1 MDWLSKRWH
10 WTHISAMRATEYRC
24 LMSPKFFLASAAM
37 SSLLLLPACAQD
49 SASADSSAA
58 VSRGEV
64 REIIRDYLM
73 ENPEIIEEAL
83 VELSARQK
91 AEDERA
97 AREALAANADALYN
111 NAADFTIG
119 PDDAE
124 VTVVEF
130 FDYRCGYC
138 KRSVDFVAG
147 LPASYDGNVRVVFKE
162 LPILSPESRQAAL
175 AALAAGKQG
184 KYFEMHVALMEHRGN
199 YTDPEINA
207 LAAEVGVDVEQMR
220 ADMSS
225 DAVQKQ
231 LADAAVLAR
240 ELGVNGTP
248 AFFVGDTA
256 VPGANTPAV
265 TRAIEAALQG

>member
-1 MDWLSKRWH
+1 MDECPKDWH
-10 WTHISAMRATEYRC
+10 IGRKFHDTSDDGLTMF
-24 LMSPKFFLASAAM
+24 PKFHPAAAAV
-37 SSLLLLPACAQD
+37 STLFLLPACAQE
-49 SASADSSAA
+49 AATADT
-58 VSRGEV
+58 VDTMSRSQVE
-64 REIIRDYLM
+64 EIVRDYIM

-91 AEDERA
+91 AEEERQ
-97 AREALAANADALYN
+97 AREALQANSSALYEN
-111 NAADFTIG
+111 EADYAIG

-147 LPASYDGNVRVVFKE
+147 LPASHDGNVRVVFKE
-162 LPILSPESRQAAL
+162 LPILSPESREAAL

-184 KYFEMHVALMEHRGN
+184 KYFEMHIALMEHRGN
-199 YTDPEINA
+199 YTTADINA
-207 LAAEVGVDVEQMR
+207 LAEEAGVDVDQMR
-220 ADMSS
+220 ADMDSEDVQQHLAESS
-225 DAVQKQ
+225 A
-231 LADAAVLAR
+231 LAR

-265 TRAIEAALQG
+265 TRAIEAALRG

>member
-1 MDWLSKRWH
+1 
-10 WTHISAMRATEYRC
+10 
-24 LMSPKFFLASAAM
+24 M

-49 SASADSSAA
+49 SAAADSATT

-64 REIIRDYLM
+64 EEIIRDYLL

-97 AREALAANADALYN
+97 AREALAASTDALYN
-111 NAADFTIG
+111 NASDYAIG
-119 PDDAE
+119 PEDAA

-130 FDYRCGYC
+130 FDYRCGFC
-138 KRSVDFVAG
+138 KRAVDDVAG
-147 LPASYDGNVRVVFKE
+147 LPATYDGNVRVVFKE

-175 AALAAGKQG
+175 AALAAGQQG

-207 LAAEVGVDVEQMR
+207 LAADVGVDVEQMR
-220 ADMSS
+220 ADMAS
-225 DAVQKQ
+225 DEIQKQ
-231 LADAAVLAR
+231 LADVSALAR
-240 ELGVNGTP
+240 TLGVNGTP
-248 AFFVGDTA
+248 AFFVGETA
-256 VPGANTPAV
+256 IAGADLPAV
-265 TRAIEAALQG
+265 TRAIEDALQG

>member
-1 MDWLSKRWH
+1 
-10 WTHISAMRATEYRC
+10 
-24 LMSPKFFLASAAM
+24 MSPKFPLAAAAI
-37 SSLLLLPACAQD
+37 SSLILLPACAQEAATAD
-49 SASADSSAA
+49 TASAM
-58 VSRGEV
+58 SRAEV
-64 REIIRDYLM
+64 QEIIRDYLM

-91 AEDERA
+91 AEEERK
-97 AREALAANADALYN
+97 AREALAANSEALYQ

-138 KRSVDFVAG
+138 KRSVDYVAG
-147 LPASYDGNVRVVFKE
+147 LPANYDGQVRVVFKE
-162 LPILSPESRQAAL
+162 LPILSPESREAAL
-175 AALAAGKQG
+175 AAIAAGKQG

-199 YTDPEINA
+199 YSTPEINA

-220 ADMSS
+220 ADMDS
-225 DAVQKQ
+225 DDVQKH
-231 LADAAVLAR
+231 LADSSALAR
-240 ELGVNGTP
+240 ELGVSGTP
-248 AFFVGDTA
+248 AFFVGDTF

-265 TRAIEAALQG
+265 TRAVEAALQG